1 MGNFV
6 GKKAYT
12 LVLSSQWSRRPAYE
26 ISNLAA
32 HYSNEKYLKDFP
44 MTIDDIFSN
53 SLTSILNLNENEV
66 KYLPLNKWS
75 SPWPFW
81 KQI

>member
-12 LVLSSQWSRRPAYE
+12 LELSSQWSRRPAYE
-26 ISNLAA
+26 ISNLA

-44 MTIDDIFSN
+44 MTIDDIFSK
-53 SLTSILNLNENEV
+53 SLTSILNLNKNEV
-66 KYLPLNKWS
+66 KYLPLNK
-75 SPWPFW
+75 
-81 KQI
+81 